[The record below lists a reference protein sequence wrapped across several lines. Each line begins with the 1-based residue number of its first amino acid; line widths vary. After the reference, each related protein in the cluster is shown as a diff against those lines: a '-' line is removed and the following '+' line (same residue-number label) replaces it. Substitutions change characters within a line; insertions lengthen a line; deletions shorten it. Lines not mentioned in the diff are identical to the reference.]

1 MTMDSLGSIY
11 KMALKGRESAIQDSI
26 RVALAQAGYVVF
38 RTNVGKVKTAD
49 GRFFD
54 TGLPSGFPDL
64 MGYKPDNGRIF
75 FIEVKTPI
83 GRRRKDQVEFA
94 NGLKNKNV
102 IYGVAR
108 SAEEAVGIVQ
118 YELKILEDN

>member
-1 MTMDSLGSIY
+1 MTI
-11 KMALKGRESAIQDSI
+11 KGKEAVIQDSI
-26 RVALAQAGYVVF
+26 RVALAEHGYIVF

-49 GRFFD
+49 GRWFD

-83 GRRRKDQVEFA
+83 GHRCKDQVDFA
-94 NGLKNKNV
+94 NGLRDKNV

-108 SAEEAVGIVQ
+108 SAEQALDIVD
-118 YELKILEDN
+118 YELKKLED

>member
-1 MTMDSLGSIY
+1 
-11 KMALKGRESAIQDSI
+11 MAIKGIEAVIQDSI
-26 RVALAQAGYVVF
+26 RVALAQAGYIVF

-49 GRFFD
+49 GRWFD

-64 MGYKPDNGRIF
+64 MGYKPENGRIY
-75 FIEVKTPI
+75 FIEVKTAT
-83 GRRRKDQVEFA
+83 GRRRKDQVNFA

-108 SAEEAVGIVQ
+108 SAEEAVTIVRD
-118 YELKILEDN
+118 ELKILEDKR

>member
-1 MTMDSLGSIY
+1 MKGAEH
-11 KMALKGRESAIQDSI
+11 ALQDAI
-26 RVALAQAGYVVF
+26 RVKRAQAGYIVF

-49 GRFFD
+49 GRWFD
-54 TGLPSGFPDL
+54 SGLPTGFPDL

-75 FIEVKTPI
+75 FIEVKTAV
-83 GRRRKDQVEFA
+83 GHRRKDQVNFA

-108 SAEEAVGIVQ
+108 SAEEAVTIVRD
-118 YELKILEDN
+118 ELKILED

>member
-1 MTMDSLGSIY
+1 
-11 KMALKGRESAIQDSI
+11 MALKGKESAIQDSI

-54 TGLPSGFPDL
+54 TGLPTGFPDL
-64 MGYKPDNGRIF
+64 MGFKPENGRIF
-75 FIEVKTPI
+75 FLEVKTPI
-83 GRRRKDQVEFA
+83 GHRRKDQVAFA
-94 NGLKNKNV
+94 NGLRDKNV

-108 SAEEAVGIVQ
+108 SAEQALDIVD
-118 YELKILEDN
+118 YELKKLDD

>member
-1 MTMDSLGSIY
+1 MTI
-11 KMALKGRESAIQDSI
+11 KGREASIQDSI
-26 RVALAQAGYVVF
+26 RVALAQAGYIVF

-64 MGYKPDNGRIF
+64 FGFKPENGKVY
-75 FIEVKTPI
+75 FIEVKTPA
-83 GRRRKDQVEFA
+83 GHRRKDQIKFA
-94 NGLKNKNV
+94 NFLRDKCA

-108 SAEEAVGIVQ
+108 SADEAVTIVRD
-118 YELKILEDN
+118 ELKLLEDKR